1 MLPRSA
7 DAIVVGAGGFGTSI
21 AFHLAAG
28 GADVVLVDRA
38 AAVTETS
45 AMAAGI
51 AMQVHPTE
59 AASRLAIASLA
70 ALVDL
75 RPSTGR
81 ALAYVQAGSIKVA
94 RTAAH
99 ARILRDEIAFGRRL
113 GVAIDPLEPA
123 EAMRL
128 APWLRCDDA
137 AALSIVR
144 GDLHFEPADLPRLYL
159 AAGRERGVRVCEGVG
174 VTGLTTADGGVT
186 GVETEAGPIRAPVV
200 VLAAGA
206 WTAPLAAGAG
216 VQLPV
221 VAVRHELVVTAPVA
235 GIDEATPHVRV
246 MDANAYARPYR
257 GGLMA
262 GCYEPAPVEV
272 DVAAASRGL
281 PAGLASPPAE
291 LAARLA
297 AVTDVIPALA
307 GARAVDVR
315 AGVPTMSPDG
325 TFVIDRLP
333 GVRGAYAVTG
343 DNVMGLHVTPA
354 VGALLAAW
362 IAGGARPALLA
373 PFGLDRF
380 AGRRPA
386 DLRTAALAQYATKY
400 QHLDEPVSA

>member
-7 DAIVVGAGGFGTSI
+7 DAVVVGAGGFGTSI

-28 GADVVLVDRA
+28 GADVVLVDRS

-75 RPSTGR
+75 RPLTGR
-81 ALAYVQAGSIKVA
+81 ALAYHQAGSIKVA
-94 RTAAH
+94 RTEAH
-99 ARILRDEIAFGRRL
+99 ARIIRDEIAFGRRL

-137 AALSIVR
+137 TALSIVR
-144 GDLHFEPADLPRLYL
+144 DDLHFEPADLPRLYL
-159 AAGRERGVRVCEGVG
+159 AAGRDRGVRICEGVRVAALT
-174 VTGLTTADGGVT
+174 VTDGEVT
-186 GVETEAGPIRAPVV
+186 GVGTGAGPIRAPIV

-206 WTAPLAAGAG
+206 WTAPLAAAAG
-216 VQLPV
+216 VPLPV
-221 VAVRHELVVTAPVA
+221 VAVRHELFVTGPVA

-246 MDANAYARPYR
+246 MDANAYARPYH

-262 GCYEPAPVEV
+262 GCYETTPVEV
-272 DVAAASRGL
+272 DVAAAGGGL
-281 PAGLASPPAE
+281 PAGLASPPAA
-291 LAARLA
+291 LADRLA
-297 AVTDVIPALA
+297 TVATVIPALA
-307 GARAVDVR
+307 DARAVEVR

-325 TFVIDRLP
+325 TFVVDRLP

-354 VGALLAAW
+354 VGALLASW
-362 IAGGARPALLA
+362 IARGEQPALLT

-380 AGRRPA
+380 AGRDPA
-386 DLRTAALAQYATKY
+386 ALRTAALAQYATKY